1 MKTNEKIDEKI
12 KGLIKALKE
21 QGIIKSSAGVI
32 KIELTDEETED
43 DKYDLNELRDKL
55 VYAWDKEDDLPAMIG
70 YFVHKMDNGKYRVA
84 GSNGNKRIV
93 SEWDNIKPVL
103 AEDVDGAIS
112 KQGEK

>member
-21 QGIIKSSAGVI
+21 QEIIKSSAGVI
-32 KIELTDEETED
+32 KIELSDETED
-43 DKYDLNELRDKL
+43 DKYDLDELRDKL
-55 VYAWDKEDDLPAMIG
+55 VYAWDSEDDLPAMIG
-70 YFVHKMDNGKYRVA
+70 YFVHKMDNGKYCVA